1 MRDSSSVAPGGS
13 GNAGAPRAGD
23 KAGMNV
29 DVQQYMNMNH
39 FEQLMV
45 LFQSHENEDGST
57 GFDIDKF
64 REVFGKVVGGNL
76 THDQMTMLFM
86 KIDANSDGT
95 VDWDEFS
102 TYMMTGALENSEAH
116 SIFDERIKK
125 LFNSPHKDTIR
136 RIDYIPKERKYI
148 SVSRDGTVCFWAQN
162 LKLQRVIPAKDF
174 SRQSWV
180 ADSLYLPDHNRLVTI
195 TDDRHFCVY
204 DIMSIKPRLIITM
217 GQLEN
222 NPLCL
227 AYGGHMDEERDFI
240 LFGDDG
246 GYVNVLTF
254 TRKFI
259 TENEATEELS
269 PAKLSRRESLKKY
282 NASFSRRKI
291 HNDWVVKVQ
300 YYSEINA
307 FISCAPESIRS
318 LIIGDLER
326 KSIRF
331 VNVPKGIACFAFC
344 RRPSFLVT
352 GGRDKIIRLWNP
364 YVLSKPAGTL
374 HGHSAGIVNISINH
388 EEGHIISLSEDRV
401 IKVWNARSLNCL
413 QTLAEKVPQKVDEL
427 ISVIFFDQVNGQLV
441 LGSDKLQTWPLYKT
455 FRHAL
460 SRSHNAGVVAAM
472 FNENFHQ
479 VVSGAQDGTVC
490 IWDIASGERAFS
502 FHNAHGKLEI
512 TAMCFDRSGRRLIT
526 GSRDGLIKMWNFN
539 NGQIL
544 RKMMK
549 DNVSEATDV
558 LYVEMGANRFI
569 VSVGWDRKVVIFLDD
584 PAHFEAKPVRV
595 MQANA
600 YKGHQ
605 DDISSVAFRAPSM
618 LATSSVDGIIV
629 IWSLESGYMKL
640 TLSEPFLDL
649 RSKEEK
655 PIEKIIFLPTAD
667 KRLSRAGPLVS
678 CHADGCLRFWD
689 TYEGLMLYE
698 TNCQVTKD
706 EGLGT
711 MALSSD
717 GNLLIVGGSKG
728 HVRVFTITASN
739 LLTKDLDSVC
749 AMKQTWRAHLQSISS
764 VNYANAHDVILTA
777 SKDATI
783 RVWTSSGTHIGIF
796 GQNEPWILGDPST
809 YRDAPEDVQQASRI
823 EAQHNQMIVKHQE
836 GLKKNVIDT
845 WRGLPKDSPKTV
857 ITRSA
862 TVEDPF
868 DDGSTT
874 KNSETKDA
882 TPETG
887 MTMADMKVMRFR
899 ALQTQALTKWCDVYN
914 RRKSASDWMLSADL
928 TKEKES
934 EKPEFFALKAMRRHQ
949 RPPSY
954 GNIKYDAV
962 YHMLAYYPLAQ
973 IEPPTVGGPGAK
985 KHRADNIK
993 QQPQLPILRKD
1004 RATPI
1009 SKPASRYGAGD

>member
-1 MRDSSSVAPGGS
+1 MENTNATRGNSAGTASESVGEA
-13 GNAGAPRAGD
+13 AGTATKD
-23 KAGMNV
+23 KSGMNV

-64 REVFGKVVGGNL
+64 REVFGQVVGGNL
-76 THDQMTMLFM
+76 TYDQMTMLFM
-86 KIDANSDGT
+86 KIDANSDGS

-102 TYMMTGALENSEAH
+102 TYMMTGALDNSEAH

-125 LFNSPHKDTIR
+125 LFNSPHKETIR

-174 SRQSWV
+174 SRVSWV
-180 ADSLYLPDHNRLVTI
+180 SDSLYLTDHNRLVTI

-204 DIMSIKPRLIITM
+204 DIMSIKPRLIITL

-222 NPLCL
+222 SPLCL

-259 TENEATEELS
+259 TENEGGEELT

-300 YYSEINA
+300 YYPEINA
-307 FISCAPESIRS
+307 FISCAPESVRS

-326 KSIRF
+326 KSIRY
-331 VNVPKGIACFAFC
+331 VNVPKGIKCFEFC

-374 HGHSAGIVNISINH
+374 HGHSAAIVNISINH
-388 EEGHIISLSEDRV
+388 DEGHIISLSEDRV

-455 FRHAL
+455 FKHAL

-490 IWDIASGERAFS
+490 IWDLASGERAFS

-526 GSRDGLIKMWNFN
+526 GSRDGIIKMWNFN

-549 DNVSEATDV
+549 DNTTEATDV

-569 VSVGWDRKVVIFLDD
+569 VAVGWDRKVMIFLDD
-584 PAHFEAKPVRV
+584 PGHFEAKPVRI
-595 MQANA
+595 MQGTGSTAH
-600 YKGHQ
+600 KGHQ
-605 DDISSVAFRAPSM
+605 DDISSVAFRPPSM

-629 IWSLESGYMKL
+629 IWSLESGYMKM

-655 PIEKIIFLPTAD
+655 PIEKIIFLPTTD
-667 KRLSRAGPLVS
+667 KRMSRIGPLVS

-689 TYEGLMLYE
+689 TYDGTMLYE
-698 TNCQVTKD
+698 MNCQVTKD
-706 EGLGT
+706 EGLAT
-711 MALSSD
+711 MAISSD

-728 HVRVFTITASN
+728 HVRVFAINVNNLITEN
-739 LLTKDLDSVC
+739 LESVC
-749 AMKQTWRAHLQSISS
+749 IMKNTWRAHLQSISS
-764 VNYANAHDVILTA
+764 VNYANVHNVILTA
-777 SKDATI
+777 SKDGTI
-783 RVWTSSGTHIGIF
+783 RVWTSTGTHIGIF
-796 GQNEPWILGDPST
+796 GQDQPWSLGDPST
-809 YRDAPEDVQQASRI
+809 YREAPEDVQQASRI
-823 EAQHNQMIVKHQE
+823 EAQHNQMMVKHQE
-836 GLKKNVIDT
+836 GLKKNVIAT
-845 WRGLPKDSPKTV
+845 WQGISKDAPP
-857 ITRSA
+857 RSGA
-862 TVEDPF
+862 EL
-868 DDGSTT
+868 
-874 KNSETKDA
+874 ETKEA
-882 TPETG
+882 PVQAG
-887 MTMADMKVMRFR
+887 MTMADMKVMRLR
-899 ALQTQALTKWCDVYN
+899 ALQTQAIKKWC
-914 RRKSASDWMLSADL
+914 
-928 TKEKES
+928 
-934 EKPEFFALKAMRRHQ
+934 
-949 RPPSY
+949 
-954 GNIKYDAV
+954 
-962 YHMLAYYPLAQ
+962 
-973 IEPPTVGGPGAK
+973 GG
-985 KHRADNIK
+985 
-993 QQPQLPILRKD
+993 
-1004 RATPI
+1004 
-1009 SKPASRYGAGD
+1009 

>member
-1 MRDSSSVAPGGS
+1 MEPTAAAGRGPAAPPAGDASSEKTGTA
-13 GNAGAPRAGD
+13 D

-76 THDQMTMLFM
+76 TYDQMTMLFM
-86 KIDANSDGT
+86 KIDANSDGS

-125 LFNSPHKDTIR
+125 LFNSPHKETIR

-148 SVSRDGTVCFWAQN
+148 SVSREGTVCFWAQN

-174 SRQSWV
+174 NRLSWV
-180 ADSLYLPDHNRLVTI
+180 ADAMYLTDHSRLITI

-204 DIMSIKPRLIITM
+204 DIMSIKPRLIITF
-217 GQLEN
+217 GQLEH

-227 AYGGHMDEERDFI
+227 AYGGHLDEERDFI

-246 GYVNVLTF
+246 GYVNILSF
-254 TRKFI
+254 TRKFL
-259 TENEATEELS
+259 TENEGNEELS
-269 PAKLSRRESLKKY
+269 PLKLGRRESLKKY

-291 HNDWVVKVQ
+291 HNDWVVRVQ
-300 YYSEINA
+300 YYPEINA
-307 FISCAPESIRS
+307 FISCAPESVRS

-326 KSIRF
+326 KSIRY
-331 VNVPKGIACFAFC
+331 VNVPKGIKCFEFC

-374 HGHSAGIVNISINH
+374 HGHSAAIVNISINH
-388 EEGHIISLSEDRV
+388 DEGHIISLSEDRV

-455 FRHAL
+455 YRHAV

-490 IWDIASGERAFS
+490 VWDLASGERAFS

-526 GSRDGLIKMWNFN
+526 GSRDGVVKMWNFN

-544 RKMMK
+544 RKMNK
-549 DNVSEATDV
+549 DNVSEATEV

-569 VSVGWDRKVVIFLDD
+569 VAVGWDRKVSIFLDD
-584 PAHFEAKPVRV
+584 PGHFEAKPVRI
-595 MQANA
+595 MQASGH
-600 YKGHQ
+600 KGHQ
-605 DDISSVAFRAPSM
+605 DDISSVAFCPPSM
-618 LATSSVDGIIV
+618 LATASVDGIIV

-640 TLSEPFLDL
+640 TLNEPFLDL

-655 PIEKIIFLPTAD
+655 PIEKILFMPTTD
-667 KRLSRAGPLVS
+667 KRMKRIGPLVS

-689 TYEGLMLYE
+689 TYEGTMLYE
-698 TNCQVTKD
+698 MNCQVCKD
-706 EGLGT
+706 EGLAT
-711 MALSSD
+711 MAISWD
-717 GNLLIVGGSKG
+717 GALLIVGGSKG
-728 HVRVFTITASN
+728 HVRVFTISVTN
-739 LLTKDLDSVC
+739 LITQDLEAVCVMKDS
-749 AMKQTWRAHLQSISS
+749 WRAHLQSISS
-764 VNYANAHDVILTA
+764 VNYANVHNVILTA
-777 SKDATI
+777 SKDGTI

-796 GQNEPWILGDPST
+796 GQDEPWILSNPAT
-809 YRDAPEDVQQASRI
+809 FRDAPEDVQQASRV
-823 EAQHNQMIVKHQE
+823 EAQHNQMMVKHQE
-836 GLKKNVIDT
+836 GLKKSVIDT
-845 WRGLPKDSPKTV
+845 WRGIARDLAPNQV
-857 ITRSA
+857 VAASA
-862 TVEDPF
+862 DTPSDGKAAEDPAA
-868 DDGSTT
+868 DVDSV
-874 KNSETKDA
+874 
-882 TPETG
+882 PG
-887 MTMADMKVMRFR
+887 MTMADMKIMQVR
-899 ALQTQALTKWCDVYN
+899 AMQTQAVKKWCEVYT
-914 RRKSASDWMLSADL
+914 RRKSASDWTISQDL
-928 TKEKES
+928 TTNEGDS
-934 EKPEFFALKAMRRHQ
+934 KPAFFALKSMKKHQ
-949 RPPSY
+949 QPRSY
-954 GNIKYDAV
+954 GNVKYDAV

-973 IEPPTVGGPGAK
+973 IESPSPQA
-985 KHRADNIK
+985 A
-993 QQPQLPILRKD
+993 QQ
-1004 RATPI
+1004 
-1009 SKPASRYGAGD
+1009 SGDFR